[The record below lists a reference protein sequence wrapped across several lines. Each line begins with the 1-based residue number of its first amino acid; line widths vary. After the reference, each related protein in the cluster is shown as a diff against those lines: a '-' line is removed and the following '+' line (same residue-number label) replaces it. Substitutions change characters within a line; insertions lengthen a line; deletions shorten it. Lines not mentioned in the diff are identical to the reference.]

1 MPDVLKKFGKYFLL
15 DLVAQGGM
23 AEIYR
28 ARASTPDGGARLVAI
43 KRVLASFSQN
53 PEFVSMFK
61 SEIKTTSGF
70 THQNIV
76 QIYDFGEYNQ
86 QIYLAM
92 ELVDGKNLRQVMSRA
107 AEQKRPIPIEV
118 CVYLME
124 QSAAALSYAHTYKD
138 KITGKSLN
146 IIHRDISPQ
155 NILVSFEGSVKVIDF
170 GIAKAVTNSEST
182 RAGIIKGKPSYLS
195 PEQIVGDELDGR
207 SDIFALG
214 IVFWEILTGRKLFSA
229 ENDLAVIKMIE
240 NCSAYVVP
248 PSRYNPNI
256 TEELDAIVLKCLH
269 RDRESRYPHAEE
281 LRRVLHRFLYQFF
294 SEYNPSDL
302 SYYVRDIFK
311 KEIVDDRQKLQKL
324 NDKAEQLLSSIESEN
339 TKNSGIFQTEQ
350 TATVPMKGN
359 TSTQMPTVGPNKKI
373 KIIEVDSNEKEKKPT
388 KVGFDT
394 DHANKVIPTKTVGP
408 YQSEPHGTKTV
419 MPANQSKIE
428 YATSTYSKEFDSK
441 KSIPVRKKS
450 SNFGSVFAVASV
462 ILLAILGYYYFS
474 SSNHDE
480 NSNTR
485 NVASTSSIVIQGN
498 VSQAT
503 VVVNDSIVSKSLPYQ
518 ISNVPS
524 GKLQKITVYSNGFE
538 SQSQEIALNN
548 GEKRVLNF
556 DLKPETVN
564 NSSSQQLTLRLR
576 ILPQRVGLNTKV
588 EIDGKSIDSLT
599 TLAVVQVNKPF
610 EIYVERDHFK
620 PYKKMITITAEQAGS
635 SKEWVQTVELSE
647 ARFGYLSIK
656 TTPSSEALIDID
668 GQQQKVMTPFVHK
681 KLPVGKY
688 KVRLFNPVLDMEKN
702 IEVLVNEEL
711 DTRIEERLSPSGRI
725 RTPSSSH

>member
-43 KRVLASFSQN
+43 KRVLASYSQN

-107 AEQKRPIPIEV
+107 TEQKRAFPIEI

-155 NILVSFEGSVKVIDF
+155 NILVSFEGAVKVIDF
-170 GIAKAVTNSEST
+170 GIAKAVTNSEFT
-182 RAGIIKGKPSYLS
+182 KAGVIKGKPSYLS

-229 ENDLAVIKMIE
+229 ENDLAIIKMIE

-248 PSRYNPNI
+248 PSRYNPTV

-269 RDRESRYPHAEE
+269 RDRETRYPHAEE
-281 LRRVLHRFLYQFF
+281 LRRVLHRFLYQFY

-302 SYYVRDIFK
+302 SYYVRDLFK

-324 NDKAEQLLSSIESEN
+324 NEKAEQLLSTVESDT
-339 TKNSGIFQTEQ
+339 TKNSGLFQVEQ
-350 TATVPMKGN
+350 TATVPMKSN
-359 TSTQMPTVGPNKKI
+359 TSTHVATNTIPAKKI
-373 KIIEVDSNEKEKKPT
+373 KIIEVENNEKDKKHT
-388 KVGFDT
+388 RISIESNQDKL
-394 DHANKVIPTKTVGP
+394 IPTKTVAP
-408 YQSEPHGTKTV
+408 YQGDANATKTS
-419 MPANQSKIE
+419 MPSTQQKAE
-428 YATSTYSKEFDSK
+428 FATSSISKDLHYTRTNKVEK
-441 KSIPVRKKS
+441 KGS
-450 SNFGSVFAVASV
+450 SFSLAAAIAI
-462 ILLAILGYYYFS
+462 ILVTISGYFWFS
-474 SSNHDE
+474 PGNHDE
-480 NSNTR
+480 
-485 NVASTSSIVIQGN
+485 TSRMPSSSSANILIQGN
-498 VSQAT
+498 VPQAT
-503 VVVNDSIVSKSLPYQ
+503 VVLNDEVKSKTLPYELL
-518 ISNVPS
+518 NVSPN
-524 GKLQKITVYSNGFE
+524 KKQKITVYSNGFE
-538 SQSQEIALNN
+538 AQTQEITVSP
-548 GEKRVLNF
+548 GEKRILNF
-556 DLKPETVN
+556 ELKRESASADQN
-564 NSSSQQLTLRLR
+564 KIIAIRLK
-576 ILPQRVGLNTKV
+576 ITPVSVGTPTKIFINGNQV
-588 EIDGKSIDSLT
+588 DSLT
-599 TLAVVQVNKPF
+599 AITVVPLNKPF
-610 EIYVERDHFK
+610 EVYVERPHFK
-620 PYKKMITITAEQAGS
+620 PFRKSVIITEAEAGDR
-635 SKEWVQTVELSE
+635 KEWVYEVPLIES
-647 ARFGYLSIK
+647 RFGYLSIK
-656 TTPSSEALIDID
+656 TTPSAEAIVEVD
-668 GQQQKVMTPFVHK
+668 GVEQKFMTPFTNK
-681 KLPVGKY
+681 RLPVGKY
-688 KVRLFNPVLDMEKN
+688 NVRLFNPVLNMEKF
-702 IEVLVNEEL
+702 IEVTISDERLTN
-711 DTRIEERLSPSGRI
+711 IEERLTVTGNQRKPGSK
-725 RTPSSSH
+725 